1 MMNEIRGTCRSL
13 EQLTVS
19 HHAGP
24 LLATLL
30 RPCRCFVEI
39 CANFGRSRSESV
51 EDAMIGKEEDSKMK
65 MIERR
70 ADDVTSSFEVIV
82 AILITTTWPSPISI
96 MMH

>member
-1 MMNEIRGTCRSL
+1 
-13 EQLTVS
+13 
-19 HHAGP
+19 
-24 LLATLL
+24 
-30 RPCRCFVEI
+30 
-39 CANFGRSRSESV
+39 
-51 EDAMIGKEEDSKMK
+51 MIGKEEDSKMK